1 MFNLI
6 TETLLDMIH
15 AVPWRKVIRLF
26 ALILMEFSGVIFFFA
41 GGIWALYI
49 ESVWPLLLWI
59 PTFFVVAIF
68 AAIMGDDE

>member
-1 MFNLI
+1 MLNLI
-6 TETLLDMIH
+6 TETLIDMIH

-26 ALILMEFSGVIFFFA
+26 VLILIGVSGVGFFFA

-49 ESVWPLLLWI
+49 ASIWPLLLWI
-59 PTFFVVAIF
+59 PALFVVAVF